1 MGAVVGDKL
10 SSSHLSNFTK
20 IEYLS
25 QGSTEV
31 HASLTKS
38 VLPKRLLITIF
49 SVGMKSERGF
59 EPQALWLQIGVFPKT
74 ITCNGYF
81 HFLLALLIVV

>member
-10 SSSHLSNFTK
+10 SSHLSNFTK

-25 QGSTEV
+25 QGSTAV
-31 HASLTKS
+31 HAGLTKS
-38 VLPKRLLITIF
+38 VLCKRLLITII
-49 SVGMKSERGF
+49 SVGMKSELGF
-59 EPQALWLQIGVFPKT
+59 EPRALWLQIGVFPKT